1 MAKKKTTEQLRK
13 QAIKDIDK
21 RLNGDATPAKR
32 KAAAKK
38 KPSSKTSTKKVASQ
52 ITAKAT
58 KTTNTPR
65 KKKPRKPS
73 GLDAAAQVLAKAKEP
88 MRCKD
93 IVGTMLGQGLWSTS
107 GKTPHATIYAAI
119 IREISKKGKNARFK
133 KTDRG
138 LFTVNP
144 VKKGA

>member
-1 MAKKKTTEQLRK
+1 MAKKKTSAKKNTK
-13 QAIKDIDK
+13 QI
-21 RLNGDATPAKR
+21 R

-38 KPSSKTSTKKVASQ
+38 KPSTKTPTKKAASR
-52 ITAKAT
+52 TTGKAT
-58 KTTNTPR
+58 KKTNAPR
-65 KKKPRKPS
+65 KKKLRKPS

-93 IVGTMLGQGLWSTS
+93 IVDAMLGQGLWSTS

-119 IREISKKGKNARFK
+119 IREISKKGKDARFK

>member
-1 MAKKKTTEQLRK
+1 MAKKKTSAKKNTK
-13 QAIKDIDK
+13 QA
-21 RLNGDATPAKR
+21 R
-32 KAAAKK
+32 KAAVKK

-58 KTTNTPR
+58 KKTKAPR
-65 KKKPRKPS
+65 KKKLRKPS

-93 IVGTMLGQGLWSTS
+93 IVDAMLGQGLWSTS

-119 IREISKKGKNARFK
+119 IREISKKGKDARFK

>member
-1 MAKKKTTEQLRK
+1 MAKKKTNAKKNTKQIRK
-13 QAIKDIDK
+13 AAVKK
-21 RLNGDATPAKR
+21 NSSTKTPAK
-32 KAAAKK
+32 
-38 KPSSKTSTKKVASQ
+38 KTASRM
-52 ITAKAT
+52 TAKAT
-58 KTTNTPR
+58 KKTKDSK

-93 IVGTMLGQGLWSTS
+93 IVDVMLSKGLWATG